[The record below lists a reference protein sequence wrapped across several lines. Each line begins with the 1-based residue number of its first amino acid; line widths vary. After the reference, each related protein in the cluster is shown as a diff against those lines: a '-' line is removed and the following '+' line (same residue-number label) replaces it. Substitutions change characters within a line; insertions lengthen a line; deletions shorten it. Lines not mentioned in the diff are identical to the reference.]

1 MDLVQQAKRI
11 VYDYNLN
18 PNDYTNSE
26 AEKIAVIALQLG
38 LPFRP
43 ETKKLQ
49 KFFFDLAD
57 SATFGAIPNSMRPK
71 SRGEDLY
78 GETRSERLSSGAGNL
93 LGLAI
98 PLTAGAKVGSKLLPR
113 KAMTD
118 ASKFRTTLRRAAEG
132 ATRGAGGLAAINLAE
147 DPLGAP
153 ERAMTG
159 ALYGGLLG
167 PFIRANLTRNTIAES
182 AQRATP
188 RNIDYL
194 PRLV

>member
-1 MDLVQQAKRI
+1 MNQLEQARNLI
-11 VYDYNLN
+11 YDYNLN
-18 PNDYTNSE
+18 PKDYTDSE
-26 AEKIAVIALQLG
+26 AEKIAAIAARLG

-43 ETKKLQ
+43 ESKKLQ

-57 SATFGAIPNSMRPK
+57 NLAFGAIPNQMRPK
-71 SRGEDLY
+71 SRGQDIY
-78 GETRSERLSSGAGNL
+78 GETFGERVAGGAGSL
-93 LGLAI
+93 LGLAVPI
-98 PLTAGAKVGSKLLPR
+98 TAGARVGSKLLPR

-167 PFIRANLTRNTIAES
+167 PFLGRYLTR
-182 AQRATP
+182 
-188 RNIDYL
+188 
-194 PRLV
+194 